1 MKRYITLS
9 MVLFVFLFCI
19 ICSQL
24 GAQERQELREQ
35 ARQYY
40 LQGKEFYSQGRYKEA
55 TEEFQKA
62 LEIVQSQEAPV
73 LKEVPLETRIEE
85 TKKEIERKEEIPIQE
100 VKKEKIPSI
109 QEGEYYIEIGD
120 VLDISVWKAQDLSC
134 PEVIVRPDGKIS
146 LPLIGDVPAVGLT
159 LTQLDDEVTQRYTL
173 YVRDPQVS
181 VMIKRFGGSKL
192 IVLGDVARPGVY
204 NFTGNIRLI
213 EALALAGDCTKYA
226 VRNNILIIRGDIH
239 KNPTVISSNI
249 LAFLKD
255 AKISENV
262 LIQPQDVIFV
272 PRSLIGNI
280 RSFLDEISPII
291 DSVYRGKTFNE

>member
-1 MKRYITLS
+1 
-9 MVLFVFLFCI
+9 MVLLVFLFCI

-35 ARQYY
+35 ARQHY

-62 LEIVQSQEAPV
+62 LEIAQSQEAPV
-73 LKEVPLETRIEE
+73 VKEVPLETRIEE
-85 TKKEIERKEEIPIQE
+85 TKIEEIEKKEEIPIQE
-100 VKKEKIPSI
+100 VKKEEIPSI
-109 QEGEYYIEIGD
+109 QVGEYYIEIGD
-120 VLDISVWKAQDLSC
+120 VLDISVWKAADLSC

-159 LTQLDDEVTQRYTL
+159 LTQLDAEITQRYTL

-181 VMIKRFGGSKL
+181 VMIKRFGGNKV
-192 IVLGDVARPGVY
+192 IVLGDIARPGVY
-204 NFTGNIRLI
+204 NFTGTIRLI

-226 VRNNILIIRGDIH
+226 VRNNIIIIRGDIH
-239 KNPTVISSNI
+239 KNPTVISANL

-255 AKISENV
+255 AKIRENV

-291 DSVYRGKTFNE
+291 DSVYKGKTYGE

>member
-9 MVLFVFLFCI
+9 MVLWVSLFCI

-35 ARQYY
+35 ARQHY

-55 TEEFQKA
+55 AEEFKKA
-62 LEIVQSQEAPV
+62 LEIAQSQEAPV
-73 LKEVPLETRIEE
+73 LKEVPPETRIEE
-85 TKKEIERKEEIPIQE
+85 TKTEIEKKEEI
-100 VKKEKIPSI
+100 KTPSI
-109 QEGEYYIEIGD
+109 QVGEYYIEIGD

-146 LPLIGDVPAVGLT
+146 LPLIGDVPAFGLT
-159 LTQLDDEVTQRYTL
+159 LTQLDAEITQRYTL

-181 VMIKRFGGSKL
+181 VMIKRFGGNKV
-192 IVLGDVARPGVY
+192 IILGDVARPGVY
-204 NFTGNIRLI
+204 NFTSNIRLI

-226 VRNNILIIRGDIH
+226 VKNNIIIIRGDIY

-255 AKISENV
+255 ARLSENV

-291 DSVYRGKTFNE
+291 DSVYKGKTFGE

>member
-9 MVLFVFLFCI
+9 MALLVFLFCI
-19 ICSQL
+19 IRSQL

-35 ARQYY
+35 ARQHY
-40 LQGKEFYSQGRYKEA
+40 LQGKDFYSQGRYKEA

-62 LEIVQSQEAPV
+62 LEIAQSQEAPV
-73 LKEVPLETRIEE
+73 LKEVPPETRIEE
-85 TKKEIERKEEIPIQE
+85 TKTEIEKKEEIPTQE
-100 VKKEKIPSI
+100 VKKEKMPSI
-109 QEGEYYIEIGD
+109 QKGEYYVEIGD

-146 LPLIGDVPAVGLT
+146 LPLIGDVPATGLT
-159 LTQLDDEVTQRYTL
+159 LTQLDAEITQRYTL

-181 VMIKRFGGSKL
+181 VMIKKFGGNKV

-204 NFTGNIRLI
+204 NFTGTIRLI
-213 EALALAGDCTKYA
+213 EALALAGDCAKHA

-255 AKISENV
+255 AKIRENV

-280 RSFLDEISPII
+280 HSFLDEILPII
-291 DSVYRGKTFNE
+291 DSVYRGKNL